1 MDIQKEREVL
11 IAEIEKFKEEAMKS
25 YVVSRWAESYV
36 NTDPFGYVFI
46 EGNKPWW
53 MKTQAHQLWCFWQSS
68 KAEIGLRWIDI
79 NERVPEQG
87 QKVLIY
93 RPFAHE
99 KPHGDP
105 NIKMRDETKQV
116 TTIFTN
122 KAFLKL
128 KLMGFAPLKFHSA
141 LDQFPRNPQ

>member
-1 MDIQKEREVL
+1 MDIQKECEVL
-11 IAEIEKFKEEAMKS
+11 IAEIEQFKEEAMKS

-36 NTDPFGYVFI
+36 NSDPFGYVFI

-68 KAEIGLRWIDI
+68 KAEAGLRWIDI
-79 NERVPEQG
+79 NERMPEQG

-105 NIKMRDETKQV
+105 NIKIATYCGEGVWINSHFEHVITHWMPITS
-116 TTIFTN
+116 
-122 KAFLKL
+122 
-128 KLMGFAPLKFHSA
+128 P
-141 LDQFPRNPQ
+141 PQELPFI

>member
-105 NIKMRDETKQV
+105 NIKIATYCGDGLWINAHFEHVITHWMPIISPPEELPF
-116 TTIFTN
+116 I
-122 KAFLKL
+122 
-128 KLMGFAPLKFHSA
+128 
-141 LDQFPRNPQ
+141 